1 MSGNYLSQ
9 SVEKNFISQYS
20 DVTEN
25 HFFTIGHHLK
35 LPLEIGLIQITPH
48 AQNCKSN
55 IFSIYQTESS
65 MRYSDIVSL
74 YIYRSYVSRSHL
86 SIKIF
91 QFKSRGDNENTKNFG
106 IRI

>member
-1 MSGNYLSQ
+1 MVITFLKVSKKFHQ
-9 SVEKNFISQYS
+9 SVFGRDRESLL
-20 DVTEN
+20 
-25 HFFTIGHHLK
+25 TIGHHLK

-74 YIYRSYVSRSHL
+74 YIPTVRT
-86 SIKIF
+86 F
-91 QFKSRGDNENTKNFG
+91 QEV
-106 IRI
+106 I